1 MSAGDCIGPD
11 NVEEVLHRI
20 DQMTLSEL
28 RLFWSGRW
36 GAAPGLRS
44 VGLLKH
50 LIAWRIQVAIFGGLD
65 PETRG
70 LLRSRS
76 IPTRPRP
83 AVGTRLTREYLGVLH
98 QVEILDRG
106 VLYDG
111 QQFSSLSKAAQ
122 AITGTHWNGP
132 RFFGLRGRP

>member
-65 PETRG
+65 PCGADPFRPGRG
-70 LLRSRS
+70 LQSAR
-76 IPTRPRP
+76 
-83 AVGTRLTREYLGVLH
+83 
-98 QVEILDRG
+98 D
-106 VLYDG
+106 
-111 QQFSSLSKAAQ
+111 
-122 AITGTHWNGP
+122 
-132 RFFGLRGRP
+132 